1 MQIKVDK
8 SKKIMKKEDLR
19 IVYMGTPD
27 FAVEALRQLVEGGYN
42 VVGVITMPDKPA
54 GRGHKIQYSPVK
66 QYALEQNLPLLQ
78 PEKLKDEAFVEAL
91 REWKADLQ
99 IVVAFRM
106 LPEVV
111 WNMPRLGTFN
121 LHASLLPQYRGAA
134 PINWAVING
143 DTETGITTFFLKH
156 EIDTG
161 EVIQQVRVPIAD
173 TDNVEV
179 VHDKLMVLGGK
190 LVVETVD
197 AILNGTVKPI
207 PQEEMAVVGELR
219 SAPKIFKD
227 TCRIDWN
234 QPVKKV
240 YDFIRG
246 LSPYPAAWSELTT
259 SEGETIVVKVFET
272 EKIIESHRLP
282 VGMIVS
288 DGKKYIKVAVPDGFV
303 SVLSLQFP
311 GKKRLKTDEL
321 LRGYRLADG
330 CKMK

>member
-1 MQIKVDK
+1 
-8 SKKIMKKEDLR
+8 
-19 IVYMGTPD
+19 MGTPE
-27 FAVEALRQLVEGGYN
+27 FAVEALRCLVEGGYN

-66 QYALEQNLPLLQ
+66 QYALEHNLPLLQ
-78 PEKLKDEAFVEAL
+78 PEKLKDEAFVQAL
-91 REWKADLQ
+91 RDWKADLQ

-173 TDNVEV
+173 TDNVGI
-179 VHDKLMVLGGK
+179 VHDKLMALGGR

-197 AILNGTVKPI
+197 AILSGEVKAI

-219 SAPKIFKD
+219 AAPKIFKE
-227 TCRIDWN
+227 TCKINWN
-234 QPVKKV
+234 QPVKRI

-246 LSPYPAAWSELTT
+246 LSPYPAAWCELTDAA
-259 SEGETIVVKVFET
+259 GETVAVKVFEA
-272 EKIIESHRLP
+272 EKIEEAHQLLP
-282 VGMIVS
+282 GTIVT
-288 DGKKYIKVAVPDGFV
+288 DGKKYLKVAATDGFV
-303 SVLSLQFP
+303 GILALQLP

-321 LRGYRLADG
+321 LRGYKIDNTAL
-330 CKMK
+330 MK